1 MDKLVKEIQQVFESG
16 RDYQIRI
23 TDVLNE
29 SIDLHMHDLIDI
41 RIIHNPDSLFLKFND
56 GVFYLLPYQ
65 NIVAISFFVQG
76 KKQGGIE

>member
-29 SIDLHMHDLIDI
+29 TVDWNMDDLIDV
-41 RIIHNPDSLFLKFND
+41 RIIHNPDSLFLKFSD
-56 GVFYLLPYQ
+56 GTFYLLPYH